1 MNNKGFRHE
10 DKYILNISDYQK
22 IKNKLETILRY
33 DDNTLKDLGYYK
45 ITSVYFDN
53 LYDKCLLEKVNGV
66 NNREK
71 YRIRYYNDDLSYIK
85 LEKKI
90 KINGLCK
97 KISCNISKEEYEKI
111 LKNDVQWLLDC
122 YDRELLQ
129 DLYIKMKVQLLRLNT
144 IVEYNRTAFIYS
156 DKNIRVT
163 LDRDLKTNIGN
174 GSIGIDSGKMILEI
188 KYNNYLPDIISNLLK
203 SDRKIRCSYSKY
215 EMCRGRKLND
225 YI

>member
-1 MNNKGFRHE
+1 MDNKGFRHE

-129 DLYIKMKVQLLRLNT
+129 DLYIKMKVQLLRLST